1 MSISTITRMAVAAAL
16 ALAGAAPAAL
26 PGRADA
32 AERGAGPAAERAGE
46 RAAERAPGHAA
57 GRAAGQRRED
67 RIEVTGEGRVRV
79 RPDIMRVRAGV
90 ELTRDKPGDAYRA
103 VGEAGARLVGVITG
117 SGVAAR
123 DVATT
128 ELSVRPE
135 YTDSEPRAISGY
147 RGSESVSAT
156 VRDLSRAHV
165 TLNAIMAAGPDV
177 RLDGVSFDK
186 ADVSAEMARAQEL
199 AVADARAKAVRVARL
214 AGRRLGRMVTLR
226 LSTVD
231 ALPPH
236 VITKEAVAAADGHLS
251 PGEGVQR
258 VTAEAVYALI

>member
-1 MSISTITRMAVAAAL
+1 MSISTITTMAAAAAL

-32 AERGAGPAAERAGE
+32 AERDAGRVAE
-46 RAAERAPGHAA
+46 RAAERGPGH
-57 GRAAGQRRED
+57 AAGQRRED

-79 RPDIMRVRAGV
+79 RPDIMHVRAGV
-90 ELTRDKPGDAYRA
+90 ELTRDRPGDAYRA
-103 VGEAGARLVGVITG
+103 VEEAAARLVRVITG

-135 YTDSEPRAISGY
+135 YTAAEPRTVSGY

-156 VRDLSRAHV
+156 VRDLPRAHV

-186 ADVSAEMARAQEL
+186 ADVSAELARAQEL
-199 AVADARAKAVRVARL
+199 AVADARAKAARVARL
-214 AGRRLGRMVTLR
+214 AGRRLGRVVTLR

-231 ALPPH
+231 ALPAH
-236 VITKEAVAAADGHLS
+236 VVPKEAIADAGGHLS

>member
-1 MSISTITRMAVAAAL
+1 MSISTITRMAAAAAL
-16 ALAGAAPAAL
+16 ALAAPVAL
-26 PGRADA
+26 PD
-32 AERGAGPAAERAGE
+32 RAGAVE
-46 RAAERAPGHAA
+46 RDAGRAAERAA
-57 GRAAGQRRED
+57 GRAAEQAAAQAPGRRRED

-79 RPDIMRVRAGV
+79 RPDIMHVRAGV
-90 ELTRDKPGDAYRA
+90 ELTRGRPGDAYRA
-103 VGEAGARLVGVITG
+103 VEEAAARLVKVITG

-135 YTDSEPRAISGY
+135 YTAAEPRTVSGY

-186 ADVSAEMARAQEL
+186 ADVSAELARAQEL
-199 AVADARAKAVRVARL
+199 AVADARAKAARVARL
-214 AGRRLGRMVTLR
+214 AGRKLGRMVTLR

-231 ALPPH
+231 ALPAH